1 MKANNLLFRPQGEK
15 QMDALRFI
23 VDQNA
28 GKLVKWLRMLGYDT
42 VFFTGDDDS
51 GIVSAALSED
61 RVILTRDTGIM
72 KRRSITSGRVKA
84 VLLTSEMPRL
94 QMSQVIRALGAGG
107 CFSPF
112 SRCMECNV
120 ILEERKKEEVKERVP
135 PYVYQ
140 TQDKYM
146 ECPSCRRVYWKG
158 THWQAMMDKLNG
170 LIQEEID
177 GSI

>member
-1 MKANNLLFRPQGEK
+1 MET
-15 QMDALRFI
+15 LRCI
-23 VDQNA
+23 IDQNA
-28 GKLVKWLRMLGYDT
+28 GKLVKWLRMLGYDA

-51 GIVSAALSED
+51 GIVSTALSD
-61 RVILTRDTGIM
+61 GRVILTRDTGIM
-72 KRRSITSGRVKA
+72 KRRLITSGQVKA
-84 VLLTSEMPRL
+84 VLLTSETPRL
-94 QMSQVIRALGAGG
+94 QMRQVIRFLGAGG

-112 SRCMECNV
+112 TRCMECNE

-146 ECPSCRRVYWKG
+146 ECPSCRRVYWRG
-158 THWQAMMDKLNG
+158 THWQAMLDKLNG